1 MILIPDTP
9 SSMTCLWSLDNNNAK
24 CFYCAQKT
32 LYNMKINVFSVSGKK
47 DDDVSLSESEKLFTN
62 ARNENSEIAWI
73 AIVGFY
79 YHGNITA
86 LVWTHKFYVHQKC
99 IFKEITKIKE

>member
-1 MILIPDTP
+1 MMILIPDTP

-24 CFYCAQKT
+24 CFYCAQKK
-32 LYNMKINVFSVSGKK
+32 LYNKKINDISVSGKK

-73 AIVGFY
+73 AIVCFD
-79 YHGNITA
+79 YHSNTTA
-86 LVWTHKFYVHQKC
+86 LVCTHKFYVYQKC
-99 IFKEITKIKE
+99 ILKKLQK

>member
-24 CFYCAQKT
+24 CFYCAQKK
-32 LYNMKINVFSVSGKK
+32 LYNKKINETSVSGKK

-73 AIVGFY
+73 AIVCFYY
-79 YHGNITA
+79 YHGNICNCLGLYA
-86 LVWTHKFYVHQKC
+86 QILCLSEMYF
-99 IFKEITKIKE
+99 